1 MSDANTP
8 NLSHPS
14 RRQVL
19 AAGLAAAGGALL
31 AGCAGSGPAAPAGS
45 DAGSDT
51 GIKVVASF
59 YVMGDFAKKVGGDL
73 VSVTDL
79 VPAGTEPHDW
89 EPSPRDIE
97 DLKAADLFVY
107 NGAGMEHWVE
117 DVVSDLD
124 TAKVVEASKGI
135 ELLVGEHD
143 HDHDHDDHDHDHD
156 DHDHDDHDHHD
167 HDHDGHDPHVW
178 LAPANAKMEL
188 AAIRDGLAAVDPEHT
203 EQFDAAYE
211 EHARAFDELDQE
223 FRTALE
229 PLPNKTIVVSH
240 AAFGYLCDA
249 YGLTQRAITGID
261 AEGEPD
267 ARTMAEI
274 IDLVKESG
282 IKTIFTEELVSPK
295 VAQAIAD
302 ATGASC
308 QVLNPI
314 EGLTQEQ
321 ESAGEDYLSLMRQ
334 NLKALVAAL
343 G

>member
-14 RRQVL
+14 RRQFL
-19 AAGLAAAGGALL
+19 AAGLAAAGSALL

-45 DAGSDT
+45 DAGSDA
-51 GIKVVASF
+51 GIKVIASF

-97 DLKAADLFVY
+97 DLQAADLFVY

-124 TAKVVEASKGI
+124 TVKVVEASKGI
-135 ELLVGEHD
+135 ELLDGEHG
-143 HDHDHDDHDHDHD
+143 
-156 DHDHDDHDHHD
+156 HD

-188 AAIRDGLAAVDPEHT
+188 AAIRDGLVAVDPEHT

-229 PLPNKTIVVSH
+229 SLPNKTIVVSH
-240 AAFGYLCDA
+240 AAYGYLCDA

-274 IDLVKESG
+274 IDFVKESG

-321 ESAGEDYLSLMRQ
+321 ERAGEDYLSLMRQ